1 MVTVLLDV
9 LIIRLIACDFAL
21 FHLHREVI
29 RNIIIGKFLIKVFD
43 VIEIEVVVVVLDS
56 GIEPVRV
63 LNLRRKVAINLWDTP
78 AISAKKFDNL

>member
-29 RNIIIGKFLIKVFD
+29 RDIIIGELLIKVFD

-63 LNLRRKVAINLWDTP
+63 LNLRRKVAVNLWDTP